1 MHFSNPISVSFD
13 VFAIPSEVSYTL
25 PNTVIFASTSK
36 YDKSRKV
43 KFVNCASTLLRL
55 QEL

>member
-43 KFVNCASTLLRL
+43 KFVNSASTLLRL